1 MSAEGRQAGAMGEKE
16 QEQQESGLA
25 VRRQSKEKG
34 DTEGI
39 EKHTLVCERERGN
52 RHFACW

>member
-16 QEQQESGLA
+16 QEQQESGMA

-34 DTEGI
+34 DEEGI
-39 EKHTLVCERERGN
+39 EKHTFMRERGK